1 MRIEIPQIC
10 LITLHGLPTATTSDG
25 ISFVTTD
32 PAPMVTLSPIV
43 TPGSIAFTHAY
54 LLSVVAVERLI
65 DDYIVISDVAKQTL
79 EDVSI
84 FSFSVMMSSFIDIIY
99 QVFLVTDLEIDSF
112 AIACQI

>member
-1 MRIEIPQIC
+1 MAGCINAYIR
-10 LITLHGLPTATTSDG
+10 SDKAVVSYG
-25 ISFVTTD
+25 YLSFVQHCE
-32 PAPMVTLSPIV
+32 MEI
-43 TPGSIAFTHAY
+43 GKEAFTHAY

>member
-1 MRIEIPQIC
+1 MEI
-10 LITLHGLPTATTSDG
+10 GKE
-25 ISFVTTD
+25 
-32 PAPMVTLSPIV
+32 
-43 TPGSIAFTHAY
+43 AFTHAY
-54 LLSVVAVERLI
+54 LLSIVAVERLI

-79 EDVSI
+79 EDVKASSSCLSTAEYTIPSSI